1 MRKRLLYAVTPDE
14 ALPPDYNYIND
25 PLNERDETPETPDD
39 DVEGEEDEYVPNES
53 FD

>member
-1 MRKRLLYAVTPDE
+1 MRKRLLYAVTKDE
-14 ALPPDYNYIND
+14 NIPSDYDYLND
-25 PLNERDETPETPDD
+25 PLNERDETPDD